1 MTIDRK
7 PSGTAKAGLTTG
19 IIGTSLGAL
28 NLMSNAGGLFGNMA
42 CNANNAACNNWAPWG
57 PWGMYGAY
65 GCSENVPV
73 SRYDAGKDAR
83 IAQLETEKALRD
95 ANTFTDQ
102 KFIELYKYFDGEL
115 RGIRDTLAGQ
125 AVKNQQTADSF
136 QLVSERMQCCCD
148 KLEEK
153 ICAEKSARQCADN
166 SIVNYVNATF
176 YPKMVA
182 DVTTGSTTTAQTLYN
197 PLPIQV
203 DNSCNCGC

>member
-28 NLMSNAGGLFGNMA
+28 NLMGNGVGLLGGLAGNGCAARMGA
-42 CNANNAACNNWAPWG
+42 C
-57 PWGMYGAY
+57 
-65 GCSENVPV
+65 GCSEDHLVN
-73 SRYDAGKDAR
+73 RYDAEKDAR
-83 IAQLETEKALRD
+83 IAQLETQVALRD

-136 QLVSERMQCCCD
+136 QLVSERMQCCC
-148 KLEEK
+148 KSLEEK
-153 ICAEKSARQCADN
+153 ICAESSARKCADN

-197 PLPIQV
+197 PLPIQI
-203 DNSCNCGC
+203 DGNGGCNCGC

>member
-28 NLMSNAGGLFGNMA
+28 NLMGNAGGLLGNLV
-42 CNANNAACNNWAPWG
+42 ANNSAVCGNPWG
-57 PWGMYGAY
+57 PYTGFF
-65 GCSENVPV
+65 GCNENIPV
-73 SRYDAGKDAR
+73 TRYDAEKDAR

-115 RGIRDTLAGQ
+115 RAIRDVQAAQ

-153 ICAEKSARQCADN
+153 ICAEASARKCADN
-166 SIVNYVNATF
+166 SMVNYMNATF

-197 PLPIQV
+197 PLPIQI
-203 DNSCNCGC
+203 DGSSCGCNC

>member
-28 NLMSNAGGLFGNMA
+28 NLMGNAGGLLGGL
-42 CNANNAACNNWAPWG
+42 ANNGCGAHMGAC
-57 PWGMYGAY
+57 
-65 GCSENVPV
+65 GCSEDHLVD
-73 SRYDAGKDAR
+73 RYTLGQ
-83 IAQLETEKALRD
+83 AQEIESLKSQIALRD

-115 RGIRDTLAGQ
+115 RTIRDTMAGQ

-136 QLVSERMQCCCD
+136 QLITERMQCCCNS
-148 KLEEK
+148 LEEK
-153 ICAEKSARQCADN
+153 IKAEKAARQCADN

-197 PLPIQV
+197 PLPIQI
-203 DNSCNCGC
+203 DGNGNCNFGC